1 MKKPID
7 PEQYFIN
14 KNSVLKRFEKD
25 FGYIETPN
33 FYTKIDSFQVVSKKD
48 AHAECYFNMIMD
60 GKKGG
65 KNSEIRY
72 STILRT
78 TLIEFNRLWFLKL
91 HLKSFLKVID
101 ECQSPNILK
110 NGWSHL
116 RSAYNDIDIEYSA
129 SIKQNHYFALLE
141 LFQVLDKMEL

>member
-7 PEQYFIN
+7 PEQYFKV
-14 KNSVLKRFEKD
+14 KNSEITRYEND
-25 FGYIETPN
+25 FGYIDTPN
-33 FYTKIDSFQVVSKKD
+33 FYTKIYSFQIYSKKD
-48 AHAECYFNMIMD
+48 AHAECYFNMIMS
-60 GKKGG
+60 G
-65 KNSEIRY
+65 KNSEIHY
-72 STILRT
+72 STVLQT
-78 TLIEFNRLWFLKL
+78 SLIEFNRLWFLKL

-116 RSAYNDIDIEYSA
+116 RSAYNDIDIEYAA